1 MSYMVQRTEDDLNS
15 LRHWLDV
22 VEQGNGQV
30 ISVTWA
36 PSRASEDGDTITAG
50 YVIVSEYV

>member
-1 MSYMVQRTEDDLNS
+1 MSYMVQRTEDDLDS